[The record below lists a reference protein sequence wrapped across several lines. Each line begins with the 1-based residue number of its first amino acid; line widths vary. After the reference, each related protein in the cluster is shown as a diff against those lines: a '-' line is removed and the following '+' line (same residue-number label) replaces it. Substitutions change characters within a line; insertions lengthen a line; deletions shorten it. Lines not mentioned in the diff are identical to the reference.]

1 MDFQGAL
8 KLHTVEKLRFKLATK
23 NCFVTF
29 DAVKLSV
36 TNCEVRI
43 LSTALLEDGEP
54 SPDQKTFHASQVL
67 TIVAILTPNDQNLSA
82 SQRIGL
88 RLES

>member
-43 LSTALLEDGEP
+43 LSTTLLEDGEP

-67 TIVAILTPNDQNLSA
+67 TIVAILTPND
-82 SQRIGL
+82 
-88 RLES
+88 